1 LIRFRTARQL
11 GPADRCVI
19 ERKGGAF
26 VAEGDLAVGR
36 FVKATDALMTYL
48 SVQGGRETAAQ
59 RRCREETAAMSN
71 AMMQIA
77 PEQGAFLQVMAKLT
91 GARRYVEIGTFTGYS
106 ALSVALAMPADGKLV
121 CLDVSKTYTD
131 KARGYWEEAGVA
143 GKIDLRL
150 GPGLD
155 ALDAMIA
162 AKEAPFD
169 LAFIDADKTNYD
181 GYYERVLK
189 LLRPGGLVALDNM
202 LWSGA
207 VADPKETGADTV
219 ALRTLNAKI
228 RDDARVD
235 MALATIGDGVMLAVK
250 R

>member
-1 LIRFRTARQL
+1 M
-11 GPADRCVI
+11 
-19 ERKGGAF
+19 
-26 VAEGDLAVGR
+26 GR
-36 FVKATDALMTYL
+36 FVRATEALMTYL
-48 SVQGGRETAAQ
+48 SAQGAREVPAQ
-59 RRCREETAAMSN
+59 TRCREETAKMPNS
-71 AMMQIA
+71 MMQIA

-121 CLDVSKTYTD
+121 CLDVSKEYTD
-131 KARGYWEEAGVA
+131 KARGYWAEAGVA

-150 GPGLD
+150 GPGLE

-162 AKEAPFD
+162 KGEGPID

-181 GYYERVLK
+181 GYYEGAVQ
-189 LLRPGGLVALDNM
+189 LLRPGGLIAIDNV
-202 LWSGA
+202 LWGGR
-207 VADPKETGADTV
+207 VADPERKDSDTETI
-219 ALRTLNAKI
+219 RQLNAKI

-235 MALATIGDGVMLAVK
+235 MALATVGDGVMLAVK

>member
-1 LIRFRTARQL
+1 M
-11 GPADRCVI
+11 
-19 ERKGGAF
+19 
-26 VAEGDLAVGR
+26 GR

-48 SVQGGRETAAQ
+48 SDHAREVPAQ
-59 RRCREETAAMSN
+59 TRCREETAKMPN

-77 PEQGAFLQVMAKLT
+77 PEQGAFLQVLAKLT
-91 GARRYVEIGTFTGYS
+91 GAKRYVEIGTFTGYS

-121 CLDVSKTYTD
+121 CLDVSTEYTD
-131 KARGYWEEAGVA
+131 KARIYWKDAGVA
-143 GKIDLRL
+143 DKIDLRI
-150 GPGLD
+150 GPGLG

-162 AKEAPFD
+162 DGAGTFD

-181 GYYERVLK
+181 GYYERVLR

-207 VADPKETGADTV
+207 VADPTETDAQTT
-219 ALRTLNAKI
+219 ALRALNAKI

-235 MALATIGDGVMLAVK
+235 MALATVGDGVMLAVK